1 MPVNYESYKE
11 QAREACSSVFI
22 IEYNR
27 SIGIPLPEIDFV
39 LPDSTNYKSGEYY
52 INIGDTWQIKL
63 NFGLLPVSYKE
74 FQEEVKVLTRHE
86 IEHYMCCPFDV
97 ITHFRMINAVIE
109 TYNINYKEH
118 KIDIVALAG
127 SIANQVADIIIDTK
141 NFRAHKDET
150 LKSEIAWIKKGDT
163 LRFSDLK
170 RHSKLM
176 FLTKEALWKEN
187 LELNETD
194 EMLIC
199 EVRKLATTFEENE
212 ITNKS
217 LFLEKTIAYT
227 HLFFKLFEQ
236 DIQEAQEQQSGNGS
250 SSNNSQNTQN
260 GKPHII
266 PSKDSQEDGS
276 EFIFQSPDNIQDAL
290 EQLAQEASLEQF
302 SQVLSAA
309 NISSLTDE
317 EKLKIWFEAQNGDVI
332 PIIEQTHKGSNA
344 DYSYPTTWKLG
355 DPIEE
360 MDMMLTFANSPI
372 IIPGITTKKWVQNP
386 VFNYGSE
393 KRDADLLLVIDT
405 SGSMGSIKK
414 SQNNMHQAVLA
425 SFGILKYFES
435 QSAQV
440 ALIGFSENLSA
451 EVEWTKDYD
460 LLRYNLLI
468 DGHGGTNFPIEDI
481 RSEIGKTNNPI
492 VTVVITDGEI
502 SNLQLTINYFIEYL
516 SEGNKLFLFLQ
527 DKKSLIDK
535 YKILSEYGAKV
546 AKSVTAIEMRDI
558 VLDEFS

>member
-1 MPVNYESYKE
+1 MLVNYESYKE

-109 TYNINYKEH
+109 TYNIYYKEH

-150 LKSEIAWIKKGDT
+150 LKSEIAWIKKGDI

-260 GKPHII
+260 GKPKII
-266 PSKDSQEDGS
+266 PSKDSQENGS

-309 NISSLTDE
+309 GISSLSE
-317 EKLKIWFEAQNGDVI
+317 EKKQKIWFDAQNSDAI
-332 PIIEQTHKGSNA
+332 PISEQTPIGINA
-344 DYSYPTTWKLG
+344 NYSYPASWKLG

-360 MDMMLTFANSPI
+360 MDMMLSFATSPV
-372 IIPGITTKKWVQNP
+372 IIPGITTKKWIQNP
-386 VFNYGSE
+386 IFNYGSE
-393 KRDADLLLVIDT
+393 NKDSDLLLVIDT
-405 SGSMGSIKK
+405 SGSMGSIIKP
-414 SQNNMHQAVLA
+414 QNNIHQAVLA
-425 SFGILKYFES
+425 SFGIIKYFES
-435 QSAQV
+435 KSAKV
-440 ALIGFSENLSA
+440 ALIGFSDKITA
-451 EVEWTKDYD
+451 EVEWTKDYE
-460 LLRYNLLI
+460 LLRDNLLT
-468 DGHGGTNFPIEDI
+468 DGHGGTNFPILNI
-481 RSEIGKTNNPI
+481 RTIIEKTKNPI

-502 SNLQLTINYFIEYL
+502 NNLQLTLNYFIEYL

-527 DKKSLIDK
+527 DKKSLLEK
-535 YKILSEYGAKV
+535 YKILSDYGAKV
-546 AKSVTAIEMRDI
+546 AKAMTASEMRDTVI
-558 VLDEFS
+558 NELF